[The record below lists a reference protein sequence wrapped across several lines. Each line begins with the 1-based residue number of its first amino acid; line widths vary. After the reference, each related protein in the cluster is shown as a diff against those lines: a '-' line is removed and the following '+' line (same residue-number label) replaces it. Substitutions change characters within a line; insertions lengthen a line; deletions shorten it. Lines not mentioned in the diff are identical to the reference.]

1 MTVSFLCTLPMAIK
15 RIWIA
20 RWLDARRVAPVFI
33 PTVPDFL
40 WLRKCAVSVSIELR
54 RRPLH
59 AAAQAEHVGSVCAGD
74 AATPRTPV
82 RVVEMGLAPI
92 SCRVG
97 RFVTR
102 DAVTRTRLLL
112 CCCLVQWCRSKGSWS
127 DWSSSDR
134 HLDASR

>member
-1 MTVSFLCTLPMAIK
+1 MAIK

-40 WLRKCAVSVSIELR
+40 RLRKCAVSVSIELR

-59 AAAQAEHVGSVCAGD
+59 AAAQAEHVGSV
-74 AATPRTPV
+74 
-82 RVVEMGLAPI
+82 
-92 SCRVG
+92 
-97 RFVTR
+97 FVTR

-112 CCCLVQWCRSKGSWS
+112 CCCLGAVVPEPGLVERLVIVRSTLG
-127 DWSSSDR
+127 R
-134 HLDASR
+134 VAMN

>member
-1 MTVSFLCTLPMAIK
+1 MAIK

-92 SCRVG
+92 SCRVVVPEQGLVERLVIVRSTLG
-97 RFVTR
+97 RV
-102 DAVTRTRLLL
+102 AMN
-112 CCCLVQWCRSKGSWS
+112 
-127 DWSSSDR
+127 
-134 HLDASR
+134 